1 MPFHILDYVKK
12 NNLNL
17 IQKKKNYLLC
27 IGRLEK
33 QKAFHLAIEAFAGI
47 ADKFPNLRLK
57 IVGKGSLEKELKQK
71 VIDCQVTSRVDFDG
85 FKKDITK
92 YYLHAN
98 ATLLTSLYEGYPNV
112 LIESIAMNTP
122 VVSFDC
128 PGGPREIV
136 KDGVN
141 GYLAKHLDV
150 NDFKKKNI
158 KFTPN

>member
-1 MPFHILDYVKK
+1 M
-12 NNLNL
+12 
-17 IQKKKNYLLC
+17 
-27 IGRLEK
+27 
-33 QKAFHLAIEAFAGI
+33 
-47 ADKFPNLRLK
+47 
-57 IVGKGSLEKELKQK
+57 
-71 VIDCQVTSRVDFDG
+71 
-85 FKKDITK
+85 
-92 YYLHAN
+92 HAN

-150 NDFKKKNI
+150 NDFKKILNLLQTKFNYKDLWNEMKDI
-158 KFTPN
+158 KKVYKQYEDLINFFI